1 MCKLLERGDLAL
13 RIAAG
18 ETVALVYE
26 LARQSDVSLQG
37 PVKKLDALLRD
48 FARGSHKNKG
58 KREKRKLKSSFRAFI
73 KSVEVSVFV
82 SIYICDVVVNMRTVL
97 VKFLF
102 FLLFF
107 KDGCTPHET
116 IKFGPDSI
124 RMTSWTSLVSRLMY
138 MCNPMRMR
146 INMIGLN

>member
-1 MCKLLERGDLAL
+1 MCKLLELGDLGL

-26 LARQSDVSLQG
+26 LACQSDVSLQG
-37 PVKKLDALLRD
+37 PVHNLYALLRD
-48 FARGSHKNKG
+48 FANESGRHKG
-58 KREKRKLKSSFRAFI
+58 KREKRQQKSSFRDFL

-82 SIYICDVVVNMRTVL
+82 SIYICDVVVNTRIVL

-107 KDGCTPHET
+107 KNGCSPDET
-116 IKFGPDSI
+116 IKFGLEYI
-124 RMTSWTSLVSRLMY
+124 QMTSWTWLVSKLVYYVKSMVKRES
-138 MCNPMRMR
+138 
-146 INMIGLN
+146 I